1 MADVRIYT
9 TSFCPYCAQAK
20 RLLDH
25 NRVSYVEIDVT
36 GDAAL
41 REKMVA
47 ESGRRTV
54 PQIFIDGE
62 AIGGFE
68 ELRALERS
76 GALEK
81 LLARS

>member
-1 MADVRIYT
+1 MAAVTIYT
-9 TSFCPYCAQAK
+9 TTFCSYCTQAK

-25 NRVSYVEIDVT
+25 KGVSYVEIDVT
-36 GDAAL
+36 SDAVL

-68 ELRALERS
+68 ELHALERS
-76 GALEK
+76 GTLDE